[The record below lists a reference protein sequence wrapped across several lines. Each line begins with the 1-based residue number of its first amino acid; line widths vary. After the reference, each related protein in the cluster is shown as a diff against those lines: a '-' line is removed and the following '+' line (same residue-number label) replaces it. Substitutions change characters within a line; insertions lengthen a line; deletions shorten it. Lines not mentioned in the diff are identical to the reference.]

1 MQPFDLAL
9 ETRRALVDYLR
20 ATFGL
25 QSEGLERRLFAFLE
39 HPEKGLFRG
48 PFVDLRL
55 PFRRAHA
62 DTPSP
67 LDLTPDFTPYAH
79 QVAAWERLSSRDGAP
94 RSTLVTTG
102 TGSGKTECFLYP
114 ILDHCLREN
123 ARKRSG
129 IKAIVVYPMNALA
142 TDQVERTQRLIATD
156 ARLKGV
162 SVGLYVGAESQE
174 RRRALR
180 QNPPDVLLTNYRM
193 LDLLLLNPKDA
204 GLFASSHPRTLR
216 YLVLD
221 EVHVYDGAQATDV
234 ACLVR
239 RLEARVGLEPG
250 SLCGVGTSA
259 TVGGPN
265 GADALARF
273 ASQLFGHAVGPDAI
287 VGEDRLTLEEAFPP
301 PLPDEAIELRLD
313 PTLPVLALEDAV
325 RDPIEEAR
333 LRAAVLS
340 EHLLG
345 IASDDPLEIG
355 DALARHSFLRR
366 LLEVASRRGRGPKH
380 VDELVEALAAKEP
393 AFATLDPKLRAELL
407 GAFVALICYARRR
420 DGTRVVPFLDVQ
432 VQLWMKELRGLVA
445 HLPTEAAFAAAEQ
458 KEKGAVPVG
467 LDPLAGFAF
476 RDEVDVREP
485 WAPIASCR
493 ECGSHGL
500 GAVQPEAR
508 EHLVVA
514 SRRVGDAW
522 LRRDPSAR
530 YVRLYEPAE
539 SRDGQLALPQT
550 LCPVCLDLGSSEP
563 HRHGAEPVPRIPV
576 ALPELVDDRRR
587 FTRDCP
593 SCGAEDA
600 LGLLGARLASL
611 ASVAVGQIFQSAQHG
626 DAPGES
632 KKLITFVDS
641 VQDASHRAGFFA
653 ARTYRFA
660 IRTAIQTAIQSTPNL
675 QLPLPQAGRAVVGH
689 FAEKLGLDEALARL
703 TPPDLREHPTYETWR
718 ASLGTKD
725 AAPARTALR
734 ALLERRTSWE
744 ATREMG
750 LALPAGRGLER
761 SEVSL
766 ARLDE
771 AAMVRVRDALV
782 DHLREQRPVQL
793 SGEFDARLGDAV
805 RDFLAG
811 WFFRLRWRGG
821 IAHPYLDAFLA
832 SGSPYLL
839 SKRKQ
844 PELSPFGPNSVLPRF
859 LFEGKAHRVFDAAFS
874 EPGKLT
880 WLRDWARRALGVD
893 LRDGGLDLVIRKA
906 LALATHEGLLVRVE
920 SRGGAV
926 YGLRPEALTLA
937 MASNVLHCRVCS
949 HQQLTALGAHELEF
963 DAPCPRF
970 RCSGRLR
977 LLSRRKRPETDYY
990 KRLYQSGNVVRV
1002 FAKEHTGLLPRET
1015 REEVEREFKTRPTPD
1030 SANLLSATPTLEMGI
1045 DVGDLG
1051 AVMLAGVPPLPS
1063 NYQQRVGRAGRK
1075 TGNAFVLTLA
1085 HAENHDAHFFAQPRD
1100 MMSGAV
1106 DVPGCFLDAYEMVR
1120 RQLVAFAMDRH
1131 AAERPAE
1138 ATIPRNLRDVLK
1150 AERAGSTEGF
1160 PRPLARFVDGEGRA
1174 ILGAFLSR
1182 FPELSEGTRARLAES
1197 VDEGL
1202 SRPVELALVDAK
1214 EEVTRLDHE
1223 VKRLRDRER
1232 ALDAP
1237 DAVDEDDRQEGESL
1251 EEAAARMKT
1260 ELSEARRAIEAVR
1273 RELLDKHPIQV
1284 LTDAGVL
1291 PNYAFP
1297 EKGVTLRSV
1306 LRVREG
1312 EAPRQ
1317 KRRYEYLR
1325 PASAALRE
1333 LAPFNTFY
1341 AEGHKVTIG
1350 RIDLG
1355 TRQHP
1360 RTEDRRFCP
1369 ECHHSALDDGAHP
1382 GDCPSCGAPGYRDV
1396 GQLRRVVRFEQAWSY
1411 ADLLEATTADETEE
1425 RREKRYRVTEVV
1437 ETARATVGEAHVA
1450 STPITFGYELLRGV
1464 TLRQLN
1470 WGEVGAEGERRKIA
1484 GEHFKERGFVVC
1496 QDCGQVQ
1503 PPPRGRATEVK
1514 AEHAPFCPVK
1524 LGKRAAKMVEVA
1536 LARSIE
1542 TEALRFVVPVELAS
1556 ERVATAT
1563 LRASIALGARRLFGG
1578 RAAHLGFTTMS
1589 APGRSDGRV
1598 VFLVVYDTV
1607 PGGTGYLA
1615 ELHRDRARLEALVRG
1630 AFEAVS
1636 SCTCADGCYR
1646 CLYGYRD
1653 ASARDD
1659 ISRRV
1664 AVEMLDGILRALP
1677 KLEQVD
1683 SLSEL
1688 STANVGESALERRF
1702 ARTLE
1707 ASIEAAGG
1715 KVRRVPHAGR
1725 VQWSFEL
1732 AGHRWRMVGQPL
1744 LGPSEGVSI
1753 PSQPDYVIT
1762 PTAKVSEDGS
1772 RERLD
1777 DVRPIAV
1784 FCDGFEFHAQPSQL
1798 LRGAVASPSPTGHEA
1813 PMGPPPTSLR
1823 SPSLAARRP
1832 VGRLAEIGRA
1842 ALQDASRL
1850 DDDARK
1856 RSAILESGR
1865 YRVWSVTW
1873 ADLDACEG
1881 PTARRR
1887 FASLDEAVVLART
1900 QKLVVGDA
1908 LSDTTGAMALLLA
1921 YLHDPPRAS
1930 SVSTAALGDAA
1941 TPRPKSGFARLAED
1955 AARRLVQGTLGD
1967 PTADLS
1973 VLLDPQVTPPARARG
1988 LARQGAAWL
1997 GLTRLQGAHTFVLR
2011 LQDAVERRRD
2021 SDYVRDWN
2029 AWLDAHVILQ
2039 FVDELGATLRFVT
2052 DGSLAAELP
2061 SVAPIAE
2068 DTTSTER
2075 EGPRDAPEWAPIV
2088 EQWTEQAAFWRMLHE
2103 AGLPPPR
2110 EELDLERPP
2119 SDVQLVL
2126 AEAHAVF
2133 AYDVTDRER
2142 ARWAERSFVLV
2153 DLDRVKELDA
2163 ARAVADELASRAER
2177 RSDA

>member
-25 QSEGLERRLFAFLE
+25 ESEGFERRLFAFLE

-48 PFVDLRL
+48 PFLDLRL
-55 PFRRAHA
+55 PFRRANA
-62 DTPSP
+62 DAASP

-123 ARKRSG
+123 ARGRAG
-129 IKAIVVYPMNALA
+129 IKAIIVYPMNALA
-142 TDQVERTQRLIATD
+142 TDQDERMKRLIATD
-156 ARLKGV
+156 ERLKGV
-162 SVGLYVGAESQE
+162 SVGLYVGAESQDK
-174 RRRALR
+174 RRALR
-180 QNPPDVLLTNYRM
+180 RNPPDVLLTNYRM

-221 EVHVYDGAQATDV
+221 ELHVYDGAQATDV

-239 RLEARVGLEPG
+239 RLEARVDLPPG

-259 TVGGPN
+259 TVGGPG

-273 ASQLFGHAVGPDAI
+273 ASQLFGHEVGPDAI

-301 PLPDEAIELRLD
+301 PLPDDAIELRLD
-313 PTLPVLALEDAV
+313 PAHVLPGLAPDDSV
-325 RDPIEEAR
+325 DDPIEEAR
-333 LRAAVLS
+333 DRAAELAA
-340 EHLLG
+340 HLLG
-345 IASDDPLEIG
+345 IASDDPLVIG
-355 DALARHSFLRR
+355 DALARHTFLRR
-366 LLEVASRRGRGPKH
+366 LLEVSTRRGRGPKH
-380 VDELVEALAAKEP
+380 VDELIEALVAKEP
-393 AFATLDPKLRAELL
+393 AFAELDAKVRLELL
-407 GAFVALICYARRR
+407 GAFVALVCYARRR
-420 DGTRVVPFLDVQ
+420 DGARVVPFLDVQ
-432 VQLWMKELRGLVA
+432 VQLWMKELRGLVT
-445 HLPTEAAFAAAEQ
+445 HLPTEAAFAAAENR
-458 KEKGAVPVG
+458 KGTVPAG

-493 ECGSHGL
+493 ECSSHGL

-530 YVRLYEPAE
+530 YVRLYEATE

-563 HRHGAEPVPRIPV
+563 HTHGGDPIPRIPV
-576 ALPELVDDRRR
+576 ALPELVDERRR

-653 ARTYRFA
+653 ARTFRFA
-660 IRTAIQTAIQSTPNL
+660 IRTAIQTAIQSAPN
-675 QLPLPQAGRAVVGH
+675 QKLPLPEAGRAVVAH
-689 FAEKLGLDEALARL
+689 FADRIGIDEALARL

-725 AAPARTALR
+725 AASARAALR
-734 ALLERRTSWE
+734 ALIERRTGWE

-771 AAMVRVRDALV
+771 AAMLRVRDALV
-782 DHLREQRPVQL
+782 DELRERRPVQL
-793 SGEFDARLGDAV
+793 SGEVDARLGDAV

-880 WLRDWARRALGVD
+880 WLRDWAHRALGVD
-893 LRDGGLDLVIRKA
+893 LRDGGLDLVIRKT
-906 LALATHEGLLVRVE
+906 LALATQEGLLVRVE

-937 MASNVLHCRVCS
+937 MMSNVLHCRVCS
-949 HQQLTALGAHELEF
+949 HQQVTAMGAHELEF

-970 RCSGRLR
+970 RCTGRLR

-1002 FAKEHTGLLPRET
+1002 FAKEHTGLLPREV

-1075 TGNAFVLTLA
+1075 TGNAFVLTMA

-1106 DVPGCFLDAYEMVR
+1106 DVPGCFLDAYEMIR

-1131 AAERPAE
+1131 AVARPTE
-1138 ATIPRNLRDVLK
+1138 AALPRNLREVLK
-1150 AERAGSTEGF
+1150 AERVGSEDTF
-1160 PRPLARFVDGEGRA
+1160 PRALSRFVEVEGA
-1174 ILGAFLSR
+1174 TILEAFLSR
-1182 FPELSEGTRARLAES
+1182 FPELSEDTRTRLRES

-1202 SRPVELALVDAK
+1202 ARPVELALADAK
-1214 EEVTRLDHE
+1214 EEVARLDHE
-1223 VKRLRDRER
+1223 VRRLRDRER

-1251 EEAAARMKT
+1251 EEAAVRLKT
-1260 ELSEARRAIEAVR
+1260 ELAEARRAIEAVR
-1273 RELLDKHPIQV
+1273 HELLGKHPIQV

-1369 ECHHSALDDGAHP
+1369 ECHYSALDDGAHP

-1411 ADLLEATTADETEE
+1411 ADLLEATTADETEA

-1470 WGEVGAEGERRKIA
+1470 WGEAGGEGERRKIA
-1484 GEHFKERGFVVC
+1484 GEHLRERGFVVC

-1503 PPPRGRATEVK
+1503 PPLRGRATETK

-1536 LARSIE
+1536 LSRSIE
-1542 TEALRFVVPVELAS
+1542 TEALRFVVPVELAT

-1563 LRASIALGARRLFGG
+1563 LRAAIALGARRLFGG
-1578 RAAHLGFTTMS
+1578 RAAHLGFTTMT
-1589 APGRSDGRV
+1589 APGRSDGRIL
-1598 VFLVVYDTV
+1598 FLVVYDTV

-1636 SCTCADGCYR
+1636 TCGCADGCYR

-1677 KLEQVD
+1677 GLEKVE

-1702 ARTLE
+1702 ARVLE
-1707 ASIEAAGG
+1707 NAIETAGG

-1725 VQWSFEL
+1725 VRWSFEL
-1732 AGHRWRMVGQPL
+1732 ADHRWTMVGQPF
-1744 LGPSEGVSI
+1744 LGLAEGVSI
-1753 PSQPDYVIT
+1753 ASQPDYVIT
-1762 PTAKVSEDGS
+1762 PTAKVDSHGR

-1784 FCDGFEFHAQPSQL
+1784 FCDGFEFHAQP
-1798 LRGAVASPSPTGHEA
+1798 RD
-1813 PMGPPPTSLR
+1813 
-1823 SPSLAARRP
+1823 
-1832 VGRLAEIGRA
+1832 
-1842 ALQDASRL
+1842 DASRL

-1856 RSAILESGR
+1856 RAAILASGR
-1865 YRVWSVTW
+1865 YRVWSLTW

-1881 PTARRR
+1881 PTPSRRL
-1887 FASLDEAVVLART
+1887 AALDEAVVLART
-1900 QKLVVGDA
+1900 QKLVSAEA
-1908 LSDTTGAMALLLA
+1908 LEDKTGTMALLLA
-1921 YLHDPPRAS
+1921 YLGSPPRAS
-1930 SVSTAALGDAA
+1930 GTSS
-1941 TPRPKSGFARLAED
+1941 FARLAKD
-1955 AARRLVQGTLGD
+1955 AAARLVQSTFGE
-1967 PTADLS
+1967 PAADL
-1973 VLLDPQVTPPARARG
+1973 VGLLDVTVPLPERARG
-1988 LARQGAAWL
+1988 LARHGAVVL
-1997 GLTRLQGAHTFVLR
+1997 GLVRSEGANTFVLR
-2011 LQDAVERRRD
+2011 LQDAAERRRD
-2021 SDYVRDWN
+2021 PSFVRDWN
-2029 AWLDAHVILQ
+2029 VWLDAQVILQ
-2039 FVDELGATLRFVT
+2039 FVDELGASFRFAT
-2052 DGSLAAELP
+2052 DASLAAEHE
-2061 SVAPIAE
+2061 SDSSAPALEAPDVGVRE
-2068 DTTSTER
+2068 DL
-2075 EGPRDAPEWAPIV
+2075 APAWRPLF
-2088 EQWTEQAAFWRMLHE
+2088 EQWAEQALFWGMLRDE
-2103 AGLPPPR
+2103 GLPPPT
-2110 EELDLERPP
+2110 EEVDVERPP
-2119 SDVQLVL
+2119 SDVQLML
-2126 AEAHAVF
+2126 ADARVVF
-2133 AYDVTDRER
+2133 GYEVTARER
-2142 ARWAERSFVLV
+2142 ERWAAQGYVVV
-2153 DLDRVKELDA
+2153 DLDQVKDADA
-2163 ARAVADELASRAER
+2163 ARATTTLLASRWPSDR
-2177 RSDA
+2177 RSEA